1 MIALCYNTIKKIR
14 LTQNKIERPFGIF
27 VKCSYLLSFIGVLLD
42 QFSTRFGLKNPNIIE
57 MNNYAVIMMDY
68 GIWIIVD
75 LLAVFITILLTHFI
89 IKLWN
94 FKYRQLIA
102 LFPYT
107 FGVLKLLTGLSNISL
122 IISVT

>member
-1 MIALCYNTIKKIR
+1 MIALRYNTMKKIR
-14 LTQNKIERPFGIF
+14 LTQNMIKRPFGIF
-27 VKCSYLLSFIGVLLD
+27 VKCSYLISFIGVLLD

-89 IKLWN
+89 IKFWN

-107 FGVLKLLTGLSNISL
+107 FGVFKLLTGLSNISL

>member
-1 MIALCYNTIKKIR
+1 MMKKNR

-57 MNNYAVIMMDY
+57 MNTYTVIMMDY
-68 GIWIIVD
+68 GIWLIID

-89 IKLWN
+89 IKFWN
-94 FKYRQLIA
+94 FKYRQIIA

-122 IISVT
+122 IG

>member
-14 LTQNKIERPFGIF
+14 LTQNMIERPFGIF

-89 IKLWN
+89 IKFWN

>member
-14 LTQNKIERPFGIF
+14 LTQNMIERPFGIF

-42 QFSTRFGLKNPNIIE
+42 QFSTRFGLINPNIIE

-89 IKLWN
+89 IKFWN

>member
-1 MIALCYNTIKKIR
+1 M
-14 LTQNKIERPFGIF
+14 IERPFGIF

-42 QFSTRFGLKNPNIIE
+42 QFSTRFGLINPNIIE

-89 IKLWN
+89 IKFWN

-107 FGVLKLLTGLSNISL
+107 FGVFKLLTGLSNISL
-122 IISVT
+122 IISVI

>member
-1 MIALCYNTIKKIR
+1 MIALCYNMMKKIR

-27 VKCSYLLSFIGVLLD
+27 VNCSYLLSFIGVLLD

-57 MNNYAVIMMDY
+57 MNTYTVIMMDY
-68 GIWIIVD
+68 GIWLIID

-89 IKLWN
+89 IKFWN

-122 IISVT
+122 IG

>member
-1 MIALCYNTIKKIR
+1 MMKKIR

-27 VKCSYLLSFIGVLLD
+27 VKYSYLLSFIGVLID

-57 MNNYAVIMMDY
+57 MNTHTVIMMDY
-68 GIWIIVD
+68 GIWIIID

-89 IKLWN
+89 IKFWN
-94 FKYRQLIA
+94 FKYRQIIA

-122 IISVT
+122 IISVTRAR

>member
-14 LTQNKIERPFGIF
+14 LTQNMIERPFGIF

-68 GIWIIVD
+68 GIWVIVD

-89 IKLWN
+89 IKFWN

-107 FGVLKLLTGLSNISL
+107 FGVFKLLTGLSNISL